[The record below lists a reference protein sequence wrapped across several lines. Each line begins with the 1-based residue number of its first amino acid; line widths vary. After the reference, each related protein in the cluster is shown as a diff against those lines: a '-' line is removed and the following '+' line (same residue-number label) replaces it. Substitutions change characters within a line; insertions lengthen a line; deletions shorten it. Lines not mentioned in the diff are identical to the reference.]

1 MPAEIV
7 SINSGAGKIR
17 SATEASGLS
26 YPFTRLET
34 RRAATSGTSSAVTT
48 HGPMAA
54 WVSSGSPRR
63 RAVPA

>member
-7 SINSGAGKIR
+7 SISSGAGKIR

-54 WVSSGSPRR
+54 
-63 RAVPA
+63 